1 MLAVIRIRGE
11 TGIRPQAAKTA
22 ALMRL
27 HRINHMVLVE
37 DNEINRGMLN
47 VAKDYVTWGEV
58 EDSTVELVLKHRSQ
72 LKGHQ
77 YLDEEELE
85 GLTGYKNYKDLAK
98 ALQQGKL
105 KYKDIRD
112 IVPVVRLN
120 PPKGGYEAIRK
131 PFKQGGSAG
140 YRGTDINRLILTM
153 LKPGVDLN
161 GTNEN

>member
-1 MLAVIRIRGE
+1 MIRIRGE

-22 ALMRL
+22 YLMRL
-27 HRINHMVLVE
+27 HRVNHMVLIE
-37 DNEINRGMLN
+37 DNEINRGMLK

-58 EDSTVELVLKHRSQ
+58 EDSTIEMVLKYRSQ
-72 LKGHQ
+72 LKGHE
-77 YLDEEELE
+77 YLDEEELKE
-85 GLTGYKNYKDLAK
+85 TTGYKSYKDLAE

-131 PFKQGGSAG
+131 PFNQGGSAG
-140 YRGTDINRLILTM
+140 YRGKDINRLILKM

>member
-27 HRINHMVLVE
+27 HRVNHMVLVE

-58 EDSTVELVLKHRSQ
+58 EDSTIEMVLKHRSQ

-85 GLTGYKNYKDLAK
+85 GVTGYKSYKDLAQ
-98 ALQQGKL
+98 ALQQGKI
-105 KYKDIRD
+105 KYKEIRD

-131 PFKQGGSAG
+131 PFGQGGSAG
-140 YRGTDINRLILTM
+140 YRGKDINRLILTM

-161 GTNEN
+161 GKNEN